1 MADFGDLAGPGITG
15 QIIRRL
21 LQVEGPKTIAQIHK
35 AVKSHYR
42 FLELP
47 SKAPTYKSTERYVKT
62 LVQLGLVRAGARG
75 GRVPVGGLGLHY
87 QLYELVPSTI
97 DSPLWQSPTKAR
109 RELLES

>member
-62 LVQLGLVRAGARG
+62 LVQLGLVRCDVHVTVRRVERPVFRG
-75 GRVPVGGLGLHY
+75 VKQIP
-87 QLYELVPSTI
+87 ET
-97 DSPLWQSPTKAR
+97 PLRLAFDGD
-109 RELLES
+109 E